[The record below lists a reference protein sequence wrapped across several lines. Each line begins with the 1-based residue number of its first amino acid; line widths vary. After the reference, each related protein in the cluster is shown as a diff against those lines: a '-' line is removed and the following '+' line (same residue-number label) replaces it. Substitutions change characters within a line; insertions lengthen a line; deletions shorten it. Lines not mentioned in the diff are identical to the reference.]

1 MRPLKFRGWNKV
13 TKRMIDPQKLTPLA
27 LNSEC
32 KDLKGV
38 FLPFHDD
45 IELMQFTELHDV
57 HNKEIW
63 EGDIVKKIWHK
74 TYSENKVV
82 AWGISGWYPFE
93 YNGGGEFDANDIEVI
108 GNIYENRE
116 LLGK

>member
-1 MRPLKFRGWNKV
+1 
-13 TKRMIDPQKLTPLA
+13 MIDPQKFTPLA

-45 IELMQFTELHDV
+45 IELMQFTGLHDKDG
-57 HNKEIW
+57 KEIW
-63 EGDIVKKIWHK
+63 EGDILKYKLFGFCLVEYVPPSFTLKSKNNLGDIW
-74 TYSENKVV
+74 YLGFPQIDNL
-82 AWGISGWYPFE
+82 
-93 YNGGGEFDANDIEVI
+93 EVI